1 MVRRSASLAATISVL
16 LFVFLPI
23 GSLVPGEVFAAS
35 TTPVVSRDFYFSK
48 SISQGSLD
56 TKRPVVGLPIRGNLS
71 RNPIEFSLPN
81 YLFSSLSLSG
91 PPSFTVW
98 LSGNA
103 TTTVQVQGTL
113 REKPLNGPGS
123 NSSTFPVPC
132 PVSIV
137 PASPA
142 PCTLPGQTFGLS
154 LTFGTQVS
162 VGVNATVP
170 AKTYVTLSW
179 GEASTPSF
187 VQLPLS
193 GYSTVGT
200 VQILDWAQNAAA
212 SFNLNATKGQN
223 TVFIEAPVTA
233 ALTKDD
239 IRYVNITIVDP
250 NLRPVPSARNITMS
264 QIPNIPPLQQGTYP
278 YVAEWAYPSN
288 VSEGNYQVW
297 IDIVDA
303 QGNIAFN
310 LRGPYGFGLFKPG
323 IHPIDLIPYVALVG
337 AGVVGGTFYYRRRKK
352 KEYLAPFD
360 HFYTLTAGSIPQ
372 GTMVTVEGNT
382 GAGKTL
388 LAEQL
393 MSDDLKAGRP
403 CVFVSTADFPLKIRS
418 GMRSLG
424 LEPEPYEGKDALK
437 FVDCYSAEAGQP
449 SQEKF
454 YVSSPGDLTSLG
466 VKITSAISFPS
477 EGPSVYF
484 DSLTPLAPKSKPESI
499 VSFAQTVGAKVRG
512 MGGKVFFT
520 VGSSL
525 DELILRQLEEAS
537 DCIIQMEAFEEN
549 GVRRRRMR
557 ITKFRNRRYHE
568 GWVTFTIE
576 ENKGIIF
583 YSKKPRK

>member
-1 MVRRSASLAATISVL
+1 M
-16 LFVFLPI
+16 
-23 GSLVPGEVFAAS
+23 
-35 TTPVVSRDFYFSK
+35 
-48 SISQGSLD
+48 
-56 TKRPVVGLPIRGNLS
+56 LS
-71 RNPIEFSLPN
+71 
-81 YLFSSLSLSG
+81 YG
-91 PPSFTVW
+91 QSFT
-98 LSGNA
+98 
-103 TTTVQVQGTL
+103 
-113 REKPLNGPGS
+113 
-123 NSSTFPVPC
+123 
-132 PVSIV
+132 
-137 PASPA
+137 
-142 PCTLPGQTFGLS
+142 LS
-154 LTFGTQVS
+154 LTFGSQVS

-179 GEASTPSF
+179 GEASTPSV
-187 VQLPLS
+187 VQLPLA

-200 VQILDWAQNAAA
+200 VQILDWTGNAAA

-223 TVFIEAPVTA
+223 TVLIQAPVTA
-233 ALTKDD
+233 AFGKIDV
-239 IRYVNITIVDP
+239 RSVNLTIVDSSFH
-250 NLRPVPSARNITMS
+250 PVFDAKNITMS
-264 QIPNIPPLQQGTYP
+264 QIPPVNVPQQTYP
-278 YVAEWAYPSN
+278 FVAEWTYPSN
-288 VSEGNYQVW
+288 IPEGNYQVW
-297 IDIVDA
+297 IDIIDS
-303 QGNIAFN
+303 QGNIAFQ
-310 LRGPYGFGLFKPG
+310 LRGPYGFGLFRPG
-323 IHPIDLIPYVALVG
+323 IHPVDLIPYVLIAG
-337 AGVVGGTFYYRRRKK
+337 AGAVGGAFYYRRRKK

-360 HFYTLTAGSIPQ
+360 HFYTLTAGNIPQ

-393 MSDDLKAGRP
+393 MYDDLKAGRP
-403 CVFVSTADFPLKIRS
+403 CVFVSAADFPLRIRS
-418 GMRSLG
+418 GIRSLG
-424 LEPEPYEGKDALK
+424 LEPEPYESKEALK

-466 VKITSAISFPS
+466 VKITSAISSPG

-525 DELILRQLEEAS
+525 DESILRQLEESS

-557 ITKFRNRRYHE
+557 ITKFRNRHYHE

-576 ENKGIIF
+576 ESKGIIF